1 MFTTVILLVKLYLLV
16 LTINIFQGVVS
27 KLEIPVSQQQ

>member
-16 LTINIFQGVVS
+16 LTINIFQGIVM